1 MLSDNGD
8 DIFVFWGETRRRK
21 HLADEDA
28 FIAVR
33 QEADD
38 VIAVRQEA
46 DDVIAE
52 ANDTRVLVLER
63 VRIMIPMYA

>member
-38 VIAVRQEA
+38 VIA
-46 DDVIAE
+46 E

>member
-38 VIAVRQEA
+38 VIA
-46 DDVIAE
+46 E

-63 VRIMIPMYA
+63 VRIMIPMHA